1 MEFKSRVPLLVK
13 GFFLIFI
20 AIVLEI
26 VGIILILPEGTEG
39 MIALICLT
47 IFFNLWLVIA
57 GIWFI
62 REYIKSDNCL
72 VDGLNRYG
80 EENIIK
86 DIETTTRI
94 KYNCSLIGNYTYFTD
109 RLVVHPNVAIFTY
122 GEIAMMYKFISK
134 SCGVRYA
141 SIAFSLIDGNTYFLC
156 DYVNDATIL
165 NIMKHCLSH
174 NSRILIGASKENKIR
189 YKEYVRMYK
198 NGHK

>member
-1 MEFKSRVPLLVK
+1 MFKNGFSLGSVQAVAVLYLIIWTVSPPLQVDSIYRLV
-13 GFFLIFI
+13 
-20 AIVLEI
+20 
-26 VGIILILPEGTEG
+26 
-39 MIALICLT
+39 ALACAVM
-47 IFFNLWLVIA
+47 WV

-109 RLVVHPNVAIFTY
+109 RLVVHPNIAIFSY
-122 GEIAMMYKFISK
+122 EEIAMMYKFISK
-134 SCGVRYA
+134 SNGVRYA

-156 DYVNDATIL
+156 DCVNDATIL
-165 NIMKHCLSH
+165 NIMNHCLSH
-174 NSRILIGASKENKIR
+174 NPRILIGASKENKIR